1 MNYGRRTQRM
11 VRLKDIAAQA
21 GVSVMTVSKVMRDA
35 PDIST
40 ATKARVRQLAEQMGY
55 TPDSMAQALRSRK
68 TKLFG
73 LVISATTNP
82 IFARVVMAL
91 EEQAHEMG
99 YDLIL
104 AHSLNQPEREQEVI
118 RRLLSRRVDGMFLC
132 PVYRLEPTA
141 SIYDELLKRNI
152 PTVILGHRAPFCS
165 RFVNVETDDI
175 SASYAATKHL
185 IHLGHRRIAYFT
197 GPAVAPSSQE
207 RLEGYRM
214 ALREAN
220 IAVDDNVIFSAG
232 ATIEEGEKAALQMLN
247 ESVKVT
253 AIQTNNDL
261 VAIGAA
267 TVLLHQGLRIPE
279 DLSLVG
285 FGNVLVSEHFRVPLT
300 TIRQPKLRLG
310 SAAID
315 SMIKLLRGERP
326 ETKRLG
332 AEIVL
337 RKSTAPPPAVEGM
350 QGVQSSVIG

>member
-1 MNYGRRTQRM
+1 M
-11 VRLKDIAAQA
+11 VRLKDIAERA

-35 PDIST
+35 RDISA

-55 TPDSMAQALRSRK
+55 TPDRMAQALRSRE

-82 IFARVVMAL
+82 IFARVVMSI
-91 EEQAHEMG
+91 EEQAHELG
-99 YDLIL
+99 SEVIL
-104 AHSLNQPEREQEVI
+104 AHSLNQLEREQKVI
-118 RRLLSRRVDGMFLC
+118 QRLLSRRVDGLFLC

-141 SIYDELLKRNI
+141 QIYDELLKRNL

-175 SASYAATKHL
+175 AASQALTRHL
-185 IHLGHRRIAYFT
+185 VELGHRRIAYFT
-197 GPAVAPSSQE
+197 GPTVAPSSQE
-207 RLEGYRM
+207 RLEGYRL

-220 IAVDDNVIFSAG
+220 LEVDDRLIFTAG

-247 ESVKVT
+247 ESVKAT
-253 AIQTNNDL
+253 AVQAVNDL

-267 TVLLHQGLRIPE
+267 NVFLNQGLRIPE
-279 DLSLVG
+279 DLSLAG
-285 FGNVLVSEHFRVPLT
+285 FGNVLVSEYFRVPLT

-310 SAAID
+310 TAAMD
-315 SMIKLLRGERP
+315 SMIKLLRGERA

-332 AEIVL
+332 AEIVV
-337 RKSTAPPPAVEGM
+337 RKSTAKPPA
-350 QGVQSSVIG
+350 